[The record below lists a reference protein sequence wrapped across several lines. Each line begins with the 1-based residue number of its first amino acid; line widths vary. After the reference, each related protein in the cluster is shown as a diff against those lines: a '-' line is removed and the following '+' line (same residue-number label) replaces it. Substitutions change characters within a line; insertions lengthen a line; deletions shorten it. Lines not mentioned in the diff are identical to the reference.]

1 MALPKLQ
8 TSEHTLTL
16 PSTQEEIKFRP
27 FLVKE
32 QKILMIAQESGEDFQ
47 IASAMGQLV
56 SGCTFGS
63 VDANL
68 SPMFDIEYVFLKIRM
83 KAAGSKIEVKLL
95 CPDDKVTYAEAEIDL
110 EEVEVFFPEGH
121 ENNIKLTDD
130 VGLVLDYPTIEMTD
144 DLLGVGADTAWTI
157 IKRCIRQI
165 YDADNVHNR
174 ADMDEN
180 ELEEFVSTLDA
191 QMFAKIENF
200 FNTVPRLK
208 HTVKVTNPVTKV
220 ESDVVVEGLQ
230 SFFG

>member
-1 MALPKLQ
+1 M
-8 TSEHTLTL
+8 
-16 PSTQEEIKFRP
+16 
-27 FLVKE
+27 
-32 QKILMIAQESGEDFQ
+32 
-47 IASAMGQLV
+47 
-56 SGCTFGS
+56 
-63 VDANL
+63 
-68 SPMFDIEYVFLKIRM
+68 
-83 KAAGSKIEVKLL
+83 
-95 CPDDKVTYAEAEIDL
+95 
-110 EEVEVFFPEGH
+110 
-121 ENNIKLTDD
+121 
-130 VGLVLDYPTIEMTD
+130 GLVLDYPTIEMTG

-165 YDADNVHNR
+165 YDAENVHNR

-191 QMFAKIENF
+191 KMFAKIENF

>member
-1 MALPKLQ
+1 
-8 TSEHTLTL
+8 
-16 PSTQEEIKFRP
+16 
-27 FLVKE
+27 
-32 QKILMIAQESGEDFQ
+32 
-47 IASAMGQLV
+47 
-56 SGCTFGS
+56 
-63 VDANL
+63 
-68 SPMFDIEYVFLKIRM
+68 M

-95 CPDDKVTYAEAEIDL
+95 CPDDKETYAEAEIDL

-130 VGLVLDYPTIEMTD
+130 VGLVLDYPTIEMTG

-165 YDADNVHNR
+165 YDAENVHNR
-174 ADMDEN
+174 ADMDEK

>member
-1 MALPKLQ
+1 
-8 TSEHTLTL
+8 
-16 PSTQEEIKFRP
+16 
-27 FLVKE
+27 
-32 QKILMIAQESGEDFQ
+32 
-47 IASAMGQLV
+47 
-56 SGCTFGS
+56 
-63 VDANL
+63 
-68 SPMFDIEYVFLKIRM
+68 MFDIEYVFLKIRM

-95 CPDDKVTYAEAEIDL
+95 CPDDNETYAEAEIDL

-130 VGLVLDYPTIEMTD
+130 VGLVLDYPTIEMTG